1 MSAQKKFTDYDFRVI
16 MELTKE
22 EKTELL
28 EIWKTHIS
36 CRKEGYPDVDE
47 RENNGSNR

>member
-1 MSAQKKFTDYDFRVI
+1 MTAQKKFTEKDFRVI

-22 EKTELL
+22 EKVELL
-28 EIWKTHIS
+28 EIWKNHIS
-36 CRKEGYPDVDE
+36 CRKEGYRNVDK

>member
-1 MSAQKKFTDYDFRVI
+1 MSAQKKFTNYDFRVI
-16 MELTKE
+16 MELTRE

-36 CRKEGYPDVDE
+36 CRKEGCQNVDE
-47 RENNGSNR
+47 RANHSGG